1 MLQSDP
7 LDTITRIDLINDLFY
22 VGRYEEALASARRL
36 ILLSPSAYAY
46 RGELDSAFSWLDR
59 AYRQHD
65 AGMLSVRVDPL
76 LENLRKDS
84 RYKAI
89 LVRMKLDDDPSAR
102 GL

>member
-1 MLQSDP
+1 
-7 LDTITRIDLINDLFY
+7 
-22 VGRYEEALASARRL
+22 
-36 ILLSPSAYAY
+36 
-46 RGELDSAFSWLDR
+46 
-59 AYRQHD
+59 
-65 AGMLSVRVDPL
+65 MLSVRVDPL

>member
-1 MLQSDP
+1 LTAQA
-7 LDTITRIDLINDLFY
+7 N
-22 VGRYEEALASARRL
+22 ALA
-36 ILLSPSAYAY
+36 ILA
-46 RGELDSAFSWLDR
+46 GEIQHNWRDR